1 MSKPYLPVAILAL
14 EIPCPKQ
21 SQPAAYFRMAII
33 LMKISLKY
41 WIGGGIALCILM
53 AYMKPR

>member
-1 MSKPYLPVAILAL
+1 LFSL
-14 EIPCPKQ
+14 
-21 SQPAAYFRMAII
+21 MAFII
-33 LMKISLKY
+33 MKISLKY